1 MSVAAIKSNDSFI
14 YRCGQ
19 DFASE
24 IIRNYFDTSD
34 YNLTVD
40 QLAKRIL
47 QFDYKNEYDPLKF
60 NTNGNYINSLVR
72 NYKEITSSELDG
84 IAREIQNSQEKL
96 FKKEEIYDTKGKK
109 RNKYI
114 DNTLMAKGKKEFKKL
129 QNEKNNGSLKDSFTG
144 QINSE
149 DNRLEVDHAQAAAT
163 ITYDRRFISEEGAE
177 KLKKFYN
184 SKYNFQMMYKS
195 ANASKGDVRVYKNE
209 NNKIMSADEIKRTKE
224 RMRTNKMEVLVSSGI
239 NPEIAKKQAAAEAD
253 REFNKKY
260 DITYKASPSELTEAI
275 CKRWESSNEKT
286 RQSLIE
292 KGYLNKDGHVN
303 KDVKKTLKT
312 NIKNSQ
318 NTESLLKLF
327 GKDNNGKNITNYN
340 AVAKEAQNRTKA
352 AMGKIIAGQI
362 IYYVV
367 PPLIFELRNIASNNL
382 SNFENGLD
390 KLKASSNRIIEYVY
404 SNISNIFPNIA
415 QNSLKHFIKSFFDI
429 IIESIKAT
437 VKKVA
442 KIIKNIVLSC
452 FDAVSIITDSE
463 KTPSQKTEAVAKLF
477 GVAISSSIV
486 EILFEIAGE
495 CLHIPEP
502 FDDILFGPLQI
513 LVTVIFTNATLL
525 LIENI
530 KLFIIQCGSF
540 GIQSTIDQYR
550 EEYEFL
556 KEYRKELESLDI
568 DTFTSL
574 LGIYNTEL
582 DRLKNI
588 NSEEILNEYL
598 LDLFDKL
605 NIIKP
610 WTGDFNEF
618 MNDKNK
624 YLVFS

>member
-1 MSVAAIKSNDSFI
+1 M
-14 YRCGQ
+14 
-19 DFASE
+19 
-24 IIRNYFDTSD
+24 
-34 YNLTVD
+34 
-40 QLAKRIL
+40 
-47 QFDYKNEYDPLKF
+47 
-60 NTNGNYINSLVR
+60 
-72 NYKEITSSELDG
+72 
-84 IAREIQNSQEKL
+84 
-96 FKKEEIYDTKGKK
+96 
-109 RNKYI
+109 
-114 DNTLMAKGKKEFKKL
+114 
-129 QNEKNNGSLKDSFTG
+129 
-144 QINSE
+144 
-149 DNRLEVDHAQAAAT
+149 
-163 ITYDRRFISEEGAE
+163 
-177 KLKKFYN
+177 
-184 SKYNFQMMYKS
+184 
-195 ANASKGDVRVYKNE
+195 
-209 NNKIMSADEIKRTKE
+209 
-224 RMRTNKMEVLVSSGI
+224 
-239 NPEIAKKQAAAEAD
+239 
-253 REFNKKY
+253 
-260 DITYKASPSELTEAI
+260 
-275 CKRWESSNEKT
+275 
-286 RQSLIE
+286 
-292 KGYLNKDGHVN
+292 
-303 KDVKKTLKT
+303 
-312 NIKNSQ
+312 
-318 NTESLLKLF
+318 
-327 GKDNNGKNITNYN
+327 
-340 AVAKEAQNRTKA
+340 
-352 AMGKIIAGQI
+352 
-362 IYYVV
+362 
-367 PPLIFELRNIASNNL
+367 
-382 SNFENGLD
+382 
-390 KLKASSNRIIEYVY
+390 
-404 SNISNIFPNIA
+404 
-415 QNSLKHFIKSFFDI
+415 KHFIKSFFDI

-550 EEYEFL
+550 EEYEYL